1 LVLIAWLQSA
11 VAINCLEQFNAK
23 AFFDDT
29 PWLNTPPS
37 RRARIVCQPSYHSRG
52 LLGGSAQSEKMS
64 KLAALAA
71 KRRQKENARP
81 AQAQES
87 DLAATN
93 DYVSSLR
100 AVRLSSAPSNPIAT
114 EPDSAAIQKP
124 ANNNVDANPEKHSKV
139 DTPHPREV
147 ESQVETKD
155 LLAGPSAFANAIFG
169 TVHQVRPVNLAQPI
183 LEPLLGSDRQAF
195 DFNTPS
201 PDDVVTKAQAAK
213 GPR

>member
-1 LVLIAWLQSA
+1 
-11 VAINCLEQFNAK
+11 
-23 AFFDDT
+23 
-29 PWLNTPPS
+29 
-37 RRARIVCQPSYHSRG
+37 
-52 LLGGSAQSEKMS
+52 MS

-87 DLAATN
+87 DPAATN

-100 AVRLSSAPSNPIAT
+100 ALRLSSAPSNPIVTDLAT
-114 EPDSAAIQKP
+114 EADTAAIQKP
-124 ANNNVDANPEKHSKV
+124 ANENVHANSEKQSKV
-139 DTPHPREV
+139 NTSHPREA
-147 ESQVETKD
+147 ESQVEPRD
-155 LLAGPSAFANAIFG
+155 VLAGPSAFANAMFG
-169 TVHQVRPVNLAQPI
+169 TVHQVRPVNLTQPI